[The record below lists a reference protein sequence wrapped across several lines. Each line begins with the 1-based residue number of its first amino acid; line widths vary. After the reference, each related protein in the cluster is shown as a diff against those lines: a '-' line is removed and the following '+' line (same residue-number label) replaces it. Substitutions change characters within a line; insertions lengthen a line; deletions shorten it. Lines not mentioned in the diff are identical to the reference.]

1 METTLRDL
9 CSRLET
15 LEETFLLELL
25 KLNSSDLVAR
35 FEDIIENDMEYLLS
49 ELEQIPVD
57 DEEIA
62 DDE

>member
-25 KLNSSDLVAR
+25 KINSSDLVAR
-35 FEDIIENDMEYLLS
+35 FEDIIENDMDYLLS

-57 DEEIA
+57 DEEIP